1 MLADTGWLRS
11 IEGLEPYES
20 DNVPALG
27 LGHLDVWHILM
38 SLHCAWN
45 AAQAPLQCC
54 AGMSWGNGFTI
65 NQTLIQQYNL
75 SDPSGF
81 FEDITNVTALTSH
94 TILSVHVYGPNIT
107 VRRHLLHFK
116 ADHVLPA

>member
-1 MLADTGWLRS
+1 
-11 IEGLEPYES
+11 
-20 DNVPALG
+20 
-27 LGHLDVWHILM
+27 
-38 SLHCAWN
+38 
-45 AAQAPLQCC
+45 
-54 AGMSWGNGFTI
+54 MSWGNGFTI

-107 VRRHLLHFK
+107 VRCLLLHCK
-116 ADHVLPA
+116 ADHAPAA

>member
-1 MLADTGWLRS
+1 
-11 IEGLEPYES
+11 
-20 DNVPALG
+20 
-27 LGHLDVWHILM
+27 
-38 SLHCAWN
+38 
-45 AAQAPLQCC
+45 
-54 AGMSWGNGFTI
+54 MSWGNGFTI

-116 ADHVLPA
+116 ADPCSPCMMSPGSCILRHTVLLASFAIDERCLCHGRNCL

>member
-1 MLADTGWLRS
+1 
-11 IEGLEPYES
+11 
-20 DNVPALG
+20 
-27 LGHLDVWHILM
+27 
-38 SLHCAWN
+38 
-45 AAQAPLQCC
+45 
-54 AGMSWGNGFTI
+54 MSWGNGFTI

-107 VRRHLLHFK
+107 VRCMLPCTANLITLLLR
-116 ADHVLPA
+116 DDQ